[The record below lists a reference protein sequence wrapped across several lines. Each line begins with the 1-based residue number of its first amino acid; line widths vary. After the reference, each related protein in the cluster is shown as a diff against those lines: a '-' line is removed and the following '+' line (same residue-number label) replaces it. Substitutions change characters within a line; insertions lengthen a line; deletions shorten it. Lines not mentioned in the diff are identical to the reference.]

1 MHRQLYNFCK
11 VSSFAD
17 RMKNMQKE
25 IIFSNNTLKGQYLEQ
40 NENGFYTGPK
50 YKLQSKIFDYL
61 MKKLL
66 SAYMDNTI
74 KGEKSIKNEDTVCIL
89 VSNGTTHEKNK
100 ISFSRKTISFY
111 AQYKYAIV
119 PSPCACVSRINVN

>member
-25 IIFSNNTLKGQYLEQ
+25 IIFSNNTLKGQDLEQ
-40 NENGFYTGPK
+40 IEYGLYTGPK

-61 MKKLL
+61 LKKLL

-74 KGEKSIKNEDTVCIL
+74 NGEKSIKNEDTVSWLVMAQHMKKIRFHFLSQRAWIMLKNHFIL
-89 VSNGTTHEKNK
+89 CPIQICDS
-100 ISFSRKTISFY
+100 SLSL
-111 AQYKYAIV
+111 
-119 PSPCACVSRINVN
+119 